1 MLNLPLIYKVLGT
14 LLQIEAMLMA
24 VCFGM
29 SFWFKESFHLT
40 FGLPTLI
47 AFAIG
52 ALLLF
57 FGRHAEN
64 RMGRRDGFL
73 IVSLTWIVFSVI
85 GMLPFLIGGYQP
97 RVQLLFLRPCQAL
110 RQQELQPFRMSTF
123 FLVLSCYGDV

>member
-97 RVQLLFLRPCQAL
+97 RVQLLF
-110 RQQELQPFRMSTF
+110 
-123 FLVLSCYGDV
+123 

>member
-29 SFWFKESFHLT
+29 SFWFNESSHQP

-97 RVQLLFLRPCQAL
+97 RVAAAFF
-110 RQQELQPFRMSTF
+110 ETMSGFTTTGATAF
-123 FLVLSCYGDV
+123 QDVDVLSCYGDV